1 MSINDSSRILSHNHP
16 SGNLK
21 PSRADEELTAKINE
35 AAKYNDIKIL
45 DHIIVTSEGYYSF
58 ADEGLPHEMNSRNKK
73 NTGYR
78 RK

>member
-45 DHIIVTSEGYYSF
+45 DHIIVTREGYYFF
-58 ADEGLPHEMNSRNKK
+58 ADEEASRRDEFKK
-73 NTGYR
+73 
-78 RK
+78 